1 MSLANPVQLLHKP
14 SSTHPSLSDGPDGF
28 DRSWFMGKWGVVW
41 STLPMWKDKKGKL
54 NCRGKCVRYFPYQ
67 KSESLCA
74 IDVTITY
81 TPVARRCETR
91 IVEFE
96 DLVEY
101 KTRSSTDGS
110 KTNTSK
116 CQDEEPG
123 RCANENAVKGID
135 TLSPGSNGATFDWK
149 GKGLLFFVHSHWE
162 VLGYGKEV
170 EQGLEWAV
178 TYFSKTLFTPAGI
191 DIYVRTIPFSSK
203 SQNLTAREV
212 LLQRLVNE
220 IQNIDADS
228 IRNLAAQGFRVPGS
242 V

>member
-41 STLPMWKDKKGKL
+41 STLPMWKDKK
-54 NCRGKCVRYFPYQ
+54 
-67 KSESLCA
+67 
-74 IDVTITY
+74 DVTITY
-81 TPVARRCETR
+81 TPVARRCETQL
-91 IVEFE
+91 VEFE

-101 KTRSSTDGS
+101 KARSSTDRS
-110 KTNTSK
+110 KTNTI
-116 CQDEEPG
+116 
-123 RCANENAVKGID
+123 KGID

-162 VLGYGKEV
+162 VLGYGKDV

-191 DIYVRTIPFSSK
+191 DIYVRTIPFSFK

>member
-41 STLPMWKDKKGKL
+41 STLPMWKDKK
-54 NCRGKCVRYFPYQ
+54 
-67 KSESLCA
+67 
-74 IDVTITY
+74 DVTITY

-162 VLGYGKEV
+162 VLGYGKDV

-203 SQNLTAREV
+203 SQNLTARDV

>member
-1 MSLANPVQLLHKP
+1 MSLANPVRLLHKP

-41 STLPMWKDKKGKL
+41 STLPLWKDKK
-54 NCRGKCVRYFPYQ
+54 
-67 KSESLCA
+67 
-74 IDVTITY
+74 DVTITY

-110 KTNTSK
+110 KTNTI
-116 CQDEEPG
+116 
-123 RCANENAVKGID
+123 KGID

-162 VLGYGKEV
+162 VLGYGKDV

>member
-1 MSLANPVQLLHKP
+1 MSLANSVQLLHKP

-41 STLPMWKDKKGKL
+41 STLPMWKDKK
-54 NCRGKCVRYFPYQ
+54 
-67 KSESLCA
+67 
-74 IDVTITY
+74 DVTITY

-110 KTNTSK
+110 KTNTI
-116 CQDEEPG
+116 
-123 RCANENAVKGID
+123 KGID

-228 IRNLAAQGFRVPGS
+228 IRNLAAQGFRVSGS

>member
-14 SSTHPSLSDGPDGF
+14 GSTHPSLSDGPDGF

-41 STLPMWKDKKGKL
+41 STLPMWKDKK
-54 NCRGKCVRYFPYQ
+54 
-67 KSESLCA
+67 
-74 IDVTITY
+74 DVTITY
-81 TPVARRCETR
+81 TPVAKRCEAK

-101 KTRSSTDGS
+101 KTKSSTNGG

-116 CQDEEPG
+116 SQDEEPG
-123 RCANENAVKGID
+123 RCANDIAVKGID

-162 VLGYGKEV
+162 VLGYGKDV

-178 TYFSKTLFTPAGI
+178 TYFSRTLFTPAGI
-191 DIYVRTIPFSSK
+191 DIYVRTIPSSSK
-203 SQNLTAREV
+203 SQNLTAPED
-212 LLQRLVNE
+212 LLQQL
-220 IQNIDADS
+220 
-228 IRNLAAQGFRVPGS
+228 GFRVPGS

>member
-41 STLPMWKDKKGKL
+41 STLPMWKDKK
-54 NCRGKCVRYFPYQ
+54 
-67 KSESLCA
+67 
-74 IDVTITY
+74 DVTITY
-81 TPVARRCETR
+81 TPVARRCETQ

-101 KTRSSTDGS
+101 KTRSSTDRS
-110 KTNTSK
+110 KTNTI
-116 CQDEEPG
+116 
-123 RCANENAVKGID
+123 KGIN

-162 VLGYGKEV
+162 VLGYGKDV

-191 DIYVRTIPFSSK
+191 DIYVRTMPFSFK

>member
-41 STLPMWKDKKGKL
+41 STLPMWKSNKDKK
-54 NCRGKCVRYFPYQ
+54 
-67 KSESLCA
+67 
-74 IDVTITY
+74 DVTITY
-81 TPVARRCETR
+81 TPVARRCETQL
-91 IVEFE
+91 VEFE

-101 KTRSSTDGS
+101 KARSSTDRS

-123 RCANENAVKGID
+123 RCANKSAVKGID

-162 VLGYGKEV
+162 VLGYGKDV

-191 DIYVRTIPFSSK
+191 DIYVRTIPFSFK